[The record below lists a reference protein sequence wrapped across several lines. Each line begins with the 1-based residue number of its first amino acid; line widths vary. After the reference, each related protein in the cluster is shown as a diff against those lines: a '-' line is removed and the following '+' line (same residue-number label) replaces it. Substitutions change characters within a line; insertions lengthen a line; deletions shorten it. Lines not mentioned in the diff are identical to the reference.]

1 MFEEKEKIIQDFS
14 KYWEMNDEAHRLK
27 HFGNVE
33 GCALIIND
41 RADLQFDHVMITYA
55 AFFHDLFAWSR
66 YNHHEMSSHWVLT
79 TDYPLISFLPA
90 GDKKML
96 ADACLQHR
104 ASFKGEFSSK
114 FSELINAA
122 DREIPGNVPA
132 MIERA
137 VQYRMARGFTR
148 EESLGP
154 AVAHIVDKFSAN
166 GYARYPQ
173 IYLDVFGDE
182 LLQQRQDIAN
192 L

>member
-27 HFGNVE
+27 HFSNVE
-33 GCALIIND
+33 ECALIINY
-41 RADLQFDHVMITYA
+41 RADLRFDHVMITYA
-55 AFFHDLFAWSR
+55 AFFHDMFAWSR
-66 YNHHEMSSHWVLT
+66 DNHHEMSARWVET
-79 TDYPLISFLPA
+79 TAYPLVASLLKW
-90 GDKKML
+90 DKKML
-96 ADACLQHR
+96 ASACLQHR
-104 ASFKGEFSSK
+104 ASFTGK
-114 FSELINAA
+114 FDNKFAELMNAA
-122 DREIPGNVPA
+122 DRELPGNVPA

-137 VQYRMARGFTR
+137 VQYRMAQGFTR

-154 AVAHIVDKFSAN
+154 AVAHIVEKFSAN

-173 IYLDVFGDE
+173 IYLDVFEAD